1 MLPKKTL
8 NPENLLSRLSEEAIF
23 RAFINTPFTLGKK
36 IKSPLRKDIEP
47 SFVVFQGKVRMLY
60 HDFAL
65 GSTGDC
71 FQLVKELY
79 SCNFNEALK
88 IIATKFGVDEDFN
101 ITQLRGEVKKTS
113 IPPTINTKQ
122 EKVVKNL
129 FFRPYYGKTDLL
141 LEEDLDYYKQYGI
154 SKFILEQYRVKRIDS
169 VVRDIIKEGKIEV
182 RESYDFSKTPSYLY
196 NAIGLDNDKG
206 FNYSGFKIHKPF
218 DNTRFLSFCTSSTLF
233 FNPYLFQETGN
244 LNNDYLFI
252 TKSMKD
258 SMTLCAL
265 GFHSLAIQ
273 GESVKPKT
281 VKDIIFKCIE
291 ELIKLNNLNKDF
303 KLVLLFDNDEAGV
316 KCSERFL
323 TFFEKLNMDKTIQLF
338 VHKDYGKDISDFIK
352 STHLNYVK
360 NKLLDMLM

>member
-36 IKSPLRKDIEP
+36 ISSPLRKDTEP
-47 SFVVFQGKVRMLY
+47 SFVVWQGKSRMLY

-101 ITQLRGEVKKTS
+101 ITKLREGITKTTIS
-113 IPPTINTKQ
+113 PTVNTKQ

-129 FFRPYYGKTDLL
+129 FYKFYYDGNYLF
-141 LEEDLDYYKQYGI
+141 EEELSYYAQYGI
-154 SKFILEQYRVKRIDS
+154 TRNILQNYKVAR
-169 VVRDIIKEGKIEV
+169 IKEVARDVIKNEVEV
-182 RESYDFSKTPSYLY
+182 REIYDFSKTPAYLY
-196 NAIGLDNDKG
+196 NAIKLSEKG
-206 FNYSGFKIHKPF
+206 ELVKGGFKVHKPF
-218 DNTRFLSFCTSSTLF
+218 DKNRFLSFCDSQTLF
-233 FNPYLFQETGN
+233 YSPYLFEKSEG
-244 LNNDYLFI
+244 LNHFYLFI

-258 SMTLCAL
+258 SMCLSAL

-273 GESVKPKT
+273 GESVKPET
-281 VKDIIFKCIE
+281 VKDIIFKCVE
-291 ELIKLNNLNKDF
+291 ELIKLGNLKKDF

-338 VHKDYGKDISDFIK
+338 VYKDYGKDISDFIK